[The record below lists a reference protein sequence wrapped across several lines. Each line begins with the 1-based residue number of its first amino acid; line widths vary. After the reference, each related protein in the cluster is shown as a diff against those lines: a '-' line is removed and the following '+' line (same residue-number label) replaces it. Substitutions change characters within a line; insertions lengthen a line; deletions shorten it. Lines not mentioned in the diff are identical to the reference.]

1 MTFFEQVLMSFPIGS
16 RYVCDPPVLDT
27 DRDTLFLVN
36 DIPKAE
42 AALLAEGWTPCLNG
56 EYFEV
61 AFKAFRKGI
70 DNYVITAQQHFFDRY
85 VLAAQVAKALNLQNK
100 EDRIKVHETL
110 INAVGAYF
118 GFYEWDRPDK
128 IIFDWGVKSA

>member
-1 MTFFEQVLMSFPIGS
+1 MTFKEQVQMSFPIGS
-16 RYVCDPPVLDT
+16 RYVCDPPVMDT

-70 DNYVITAQQHFFDRY
+70 DNYVITSQPRFFERY
-85 VLAAQVAKALNLQNK
+85 CLAAQVAKALNLQSK

-110 INAVGAYF
+110 CNASEGYF

-128 IIFDWGVKSA
+128 IIFD